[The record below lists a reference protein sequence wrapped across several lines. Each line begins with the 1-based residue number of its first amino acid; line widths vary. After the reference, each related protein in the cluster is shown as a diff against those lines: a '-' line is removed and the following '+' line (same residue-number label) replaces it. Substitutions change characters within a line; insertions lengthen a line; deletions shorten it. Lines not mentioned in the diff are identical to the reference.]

1 MLCTMPV
8 WGLMTFCVGEE
19 IYIHSLPRNERV
31 EYLQRKLEKL
41 ENNLPNVRQSFYGYI
56 IRVKKLKER
65 IAKYNIEK

>member
-31 EYLQRKLEKL
+31 EYLQRKDSLSMGTSYE
-41 ENNLPNVRQSFYGYI
+41 
-56 IRVKKLKER
+56 LK
-65 IAKYNIEK
+65 N